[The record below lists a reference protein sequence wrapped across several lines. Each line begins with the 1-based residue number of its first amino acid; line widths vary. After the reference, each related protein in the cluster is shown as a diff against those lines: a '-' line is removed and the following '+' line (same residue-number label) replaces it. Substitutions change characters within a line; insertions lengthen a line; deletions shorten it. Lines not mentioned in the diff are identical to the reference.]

1 MKVKDCMN
9 SHVIAVSP
17 AENAAV
23 AARLMCR
30 YNVGALPVQERD
42 GSLCGIVTDR
52 DLVLRCLALER
63 PPEKTAVSRIMTAR
77 VTAVTPDTSL
87 TRAAETMAKEQ
98 VRRLPVVE
106 GRRLVGMVSLGDLSH
121 RSDYSMEAAEALS
134 EITANVKQR

>member
-30 YNVGALPVQERD
+30 YNGGVLPVQERD

-63 PPEKTAVSRIMTAR
+63 SPEKTSVARVMTAR

-87 TRAAETMAKEQ
+87 KRAAETMAKEQ

-121 RSDYSMEAAEALS
+121 SNDYSMEAAEALS
-134 EITANVKQR
+134 EITTNVKQR